1 MPSHDRRAAARRRAW
16 GRGPMILR
24 FEPLEGRQL
33 LATAAAPLPD
43 LVTTA
48 FSSTTTGDWDGAIL
62 VSGTIANIGSAA
74 LPNATVAAI
83 YASPTNAIGGSALLL
98 GTVTVNAGLAPGA
111 TQPFSTTVALPPSPL
126 SGMGMNSQ
134 LFIDMDIDPQN
145 LVAESNKGNNQGQGL
160 GLDESIVSITPQP
173 VANLIGTAFTVAPSA
188 TAWGQTVSV
197 TAQIKD
203 NGQGPAPATRARIV
217 LTPDGQAPGGSEDIT
232 IGNLAV
238 PALLPFQTVNLV
250 QQIALPATPP
260 ATIGNSGTYYISMIQ
275 DADYATSPYVGQE
288 TMQGI
293 GLDEQTISIPYPAA
307 VVAPSTTTTTT
318 SSTGTTTSTT
328 TTSSTALPDLA
339 PSTVSLPVS
348 TYNWGQGYVIN
359 AAVENLGQAASTPTT
374 IEFVLTDDVN
384 NPTQGY
390 FLGSSIVP
398 ALAPGAVQD
407 IAQTIKFPS
416 RLPNGTNVPVS
427 SYGRIMAI
435 VDPENIISETTKSNN
450 DIQSGPITLQLLWG
464 SANSVVPMSPPIR
477 TSQPAAT
484 TTTTTPVTTPTTPV
498 ITAKDALVQ
507 ARKARR
513 QSTAQAKS
521 KSTGAAAAIAAEL
534 KAERAAAAR
543 ARAIKAAQAA
553 AKKKKGNS
561 VVRALINYQ
570 NNTNQGIVSLLSKL
584 K

>member
-1 MPSHDRRAAARRRAW
+1 
-16 GRGPMILR
+16 MILR

-33 LATAAAPLPD
+33 LATAAALPD
-43 LVTTA
+43 LVATS
-48 FSSTTTGDWDGAIL
+48 FSSTTTGDWDGVIQ
-62 VSGTIANIGSAA
+62 VNGTIANIGTTA
-74 LPNATVAAI
+74 LPAGTLAAI
-83 YASPTNAIGGSALLL
+83 YASPTNAIGTSALLL
-98 GTVTVNAGLAPGA
+98 GTVAINAGLAPGV

-126 SGMGMNSQ
+126 TGMGMNSQ
-134 LFIDMDIDPQN
+134 LFIDLDIDPEDQVADGN
-145 LVAESNKGNNQGQGL
+145 LANKQGQGL
-160 GLDESIVSITPQP
+160 GLDESIVSIAPQP
-173 VANLIGTAFTVAPSA
+173 MANLIGTAFTVTPGTA
-188 TAWGQTVSV
+188 AWGQTVSV

-203 NGQGPAPATRARIV
+203 DGQGPAPATRAKIV
-217 LTPDGQAPGGSEDIT
+217 LTPDGQPPGGSQDIT
-232 IGNLAV
+232 IANLAV

-250 QQIALPATPP
+250 QQITLPATPP
-260 ATIGNSGTYYISMIQ
+260 NTIGNSGTYYISMIQ
-275 DADYATSPYVGQE
+275 DADHLTSPLISQV

-293 GLDEQTISIPYPAA
+293 GLDEQTINIPYPAA
-307 VVAPSTTTTTT
+307 VTTPSTTTTVT

-339 PSTVSLPVS
+339 PSSINLPFS
-348 TYNWGQGYVIN
+348 TYNWGQGYVID

-374 IEFVLTDDVN
+374 IEFVLTDDVD

-390 FLGSSIVP
+390 YLGASVVP

-435 VDPENIISETTKSNN
+435 VDPENIVNETTKSNN

-477 TSQPAAT
+477 TSQPTVTTTTTT
-484 TTTTTPVTTPTTPV
+484 TTTTTPTVPV

-513 QSTAQAKS
+513 QSASQAKA
-521 KSTGAAAAIAAEL
+521 TGVAASIAAQL
-534 KAERAAAAR
+534 RAERAEAAR
-543 ARAIKAAQAA
+543 ARAIRALKIA
-553 AKKKKGNS
+553 AKTKQGNS
-561 VVRALINYQ
+561 IVRGLINYE
-570 NNTNQGIVSLLSKL
+570 NNSTATVVSLLDKL